1 MTSLFFDTHEDRVA
15 LARRQYFEEG
25 KLPSGVI
32 SDAVLQSWGSCLR
45 SKRALSEKVEFQP
58 VSVSRSHLALQK
70 NALLCEAWRHELR
83 PLEATIGSTG
93 CDAILTDASG
103 VLIGVAGGDAKQGG
117 VLKAA
122 HRVGVNLSE
131 DLVGT
136 TAPGLVIRTGKL
148 SVVRGGEHYFD
159 RVGHMHCAAAP
170 IRDIHGRLIAVLDI
184 SSEGSPFRFD
194 VTSVLGYF
202 ASAIEN
208 RLVVAQADQHLV
220 VRLQIAEALL
230 DTPLC
235 GLVGVD
241 MDGNVAWSN
250 AVAANLLG
258 ISSPLA
264 PGLELSVEQLF
275 DRTVSMLLSM
285 RGQTELLC
293 FPNGLSVFVRCELR
307 ARDGGQAMV
316 HMPDSQRLTE
326 RSRLLAPEV
335 PQELAASVNAEVQP
349 IEGLTVEQGLTTLRD
364 ADTDLIVRTVAEC
377 KGNVSAAA
385 RKLKVSRGLI
395 YRHMKNQHQQM
406 NHPASH

>member
-25 KLPSGVI
+25 KLPTGVV
-32 SDAVLQSWGSCLR
+32 SDAVLQSWGHCLR
-45 SKRALSEKVEFQP
+45 SKRAATERVEFQP

-83 PLEATIGSTG
+83 SLESIIGSTG
-93 CDAILTDASG
+93 CDAILTDTTG
-103 VLIGVAGGDAKQGG
+103 VLIGVAGGVAGQGG

-148 SVVRGGEHYFD
+148 ALVRGAEHFFD

-208 RLVVAQADQHLV
+208 RLVVAQADQHLI
-220 VRLQIAEALL
+220 VRFQISEALL

-235 GLVGVD
+235 GLVGVGL
-241 MDGNVAWSN
+241 DGKVAWYNS
-250 AVAANLLG
+250 AAANLLG
-258 ISSPLA
+258 ISAAAGRSLD
-264 PGLELSVEQLF
+264 LTSEQVF
-275 DRTVSMLLSM
+275 DRTVSELLSM
-285 RGQTELLC
+285 KGSGGLLR
-293 FPNGLSVFVRCELR
+293 FPNGLSVYVRCDLH
-307 ARDGGQAMV
+307 AKDGGQSLVHVQAPAAPADASAKQPVDVEPIVPSADQGAEESDGSVPGVLAM
-316 HMPDSQRLTE
+316 
-326 RSRLLAPEV
+326 
-335 PQELAASVNAEVQP
+335 
-349 IEGLTVEQGLTTLRD
+349 TTLRD
-364 ADTDLIVRTVAEC
+364 ADLDLIARALAESH
-377 KGNVSAAA
+377 GNVSAAA

-395 YRHMKNQHQQM
+395 YRHLKNQQ
-406 NHPASH
+406 PPTER

>member
-25 KLPSGVI
+25 KLPTGVV
-32 SDAVLQSWGSCLR
+32 SDAVLQSWGHCLR
-45 SKRALSEKVEFQP
+45 SKRSASEKVEFQP

-83 PLEATIGSTG
+83 SLESIIGSTG
-93 CDAILTDASG
+93 CDAILTDTTG
-103 VLIGVAGGDAKQGG
+103 VLIGVAGGVAGQGG

-131 DLVGT
+131 DQVGT

-148 SVVRGGEHYFD
+148 ALVRGAEHFFE

-208 RLVVAQADQHLV
+208 RLVVAQADQHLI
-220 VRLQIAEALL
+220 VRFQISEALL

-235 GLVGVD
+235 GLVGVGL
-241 MDGNVAWSN
+241 DGKVAWYNS
-250 AVAANLLG
+250 AAANLLG
-258 ISSPLA
+258 ISTAAQMSLDLTA
-264 PGLELSVEQLF
+264 EEVF
-275 DRTVSMLLSM
+275 DRTVPELLSM
-285 RGQTELLC
+285 KGSGNILR
-293 FPNGLSVFVRCELR
+293 FPNGLCVYVRCELR
-307 ARDGGQAMV
+307 ARDGGQALV
-316 HMPDSQRLTE
+316 QIQAPPATSKTPDAQPAHIEQSEPVPAQDLGE
-326 RSRLLAPEV
+326 PDEALADI
-335 PQELAASVNAEVQP
+335 QP
-349 IEGLTVEQGLTTLRD
+349 VTTLRD
-364 ADTDLIVRTVAEC
+364 ADVDLIARMLAEC
-377 KGNVSAAA
+377 HGNVSAAA

-395 YRHMKNQHQQM
+395 YRHMKNQQQL
-406 NHPASH
+406 AES

>member
-25 KLPSGVI
+25 KLPTGVV
-32 SDAVLQSWGSCLR
+32 SDAVLQSWGHCLR
-45 SKRALSEKVEFQP
+45 SKRSASEKVEFQP

-83 PLEATIGSTG
+83 SLESIIGSTG
-93 CDAILTDASG
+93 CDAILTDTTG
-103 VLIGVAGGDAKQGG
+103 VLIGVAGGVAGQGG

-131 DLVGT
+131 DQVGT

-148 SVVRGGEHYFD
+148 ALVRGAEHFFE

-194 VTSVLGYF
+194 ATSVLGYF

-208 RLVVAQADQHLV
+208 RLVVAQADQHLI
-220 VRLQIAEALL
+220 VRFQISEALL

-235 GLVGVD
+235 GLVGVGL
-241 MDGNVAWSN
+241 DGTVAWYNS
-250 AVAANLLG
+250 VAANLLG
-258 ISSPLA
+258 ISTAAGRSLD
-264 PGLELSVEQLF
+264 LTSEQVF
-275 DRTVSMLLSM
+275 DRTVSELLSM
-285 RGQTELLC
+285 KGSGGLLR
-293 FPNGLSVFVRCELR
+293 FPNGLSVYVRCDLH
-307 ARDGGQAMV
+307 AKDGGQSLV
-316 HMPDSQRLTE
+316 HVQAPPAPAD
-326 RSRLLAPEV
+326 APEKQPVDVGPSAPSVDQSAEEPDESV
-335 PQELAASVNAEVQP
+335 PGVLAM
-349 IEGLTVEQGLTTLRD
+349 TTLRD
-364 ADTDLIVRTVAEC
+364 ADLDLIARALAESH
-377 KGNVSAAA
+377 GNVSAAA

-395 YRHMKNQHQQM
+395 YRHLKNQQR
-406 NHPASH
+406 PTVR

>member
-25 KLPSGVI
+25 KLPTGVV
-32 SDAVLQSWGSCLR
+32 SDAVLQSWGHCLR
-45 SKRALSEKVEFQP
+45 SKRAATERVEFQP

-83 PLEATIGSTG
+83 SLESIIGSTG
-93 CDAILTDASG
+93 CDAILTDTTG
-103 VLIGVAGGDAKQGG
+103 VLIGVAGGVAQQGG

-122 HRVGVNLSE
+122 HRIGVNLSE

-136 TAPGLVIRTGKL
+136 TAPGLVIRTGKQAL
-148 SVVRGGEHYFD
+148 VRGPEHFFE

-208 RLVVAQADQHLV
+208 RLVVAQADQHLI

-235 GLVGVD
+235 GLVGVGL
-241 MDGNVAWSN
+241 DGKVAWCNS
-250 AVAANLLG
+250 AAANLLG
-258 ISSPLA
+258 ISTAATKTPALT
-264 PGLELSVEQLF
+264 VEEVF
-275 DRTVSMLLSM
+275 DRTLPQLLSM
-285 RGQTELLC
+285 KDSGNILR
-293 FPNGLSVFVRCELR
+293 FPNGLCVFVRCELR
-307 ARDGGQAMV
+307 AKDGGQALV
-316 HMPDSQRLTE
+316 QIQASPATPLNSGAEPVQVVRTE
-326 RSRLLAPEV
+326 PAPVQQPGEPGESLAGA
-335 PQELAASVNAEVQP
+335 LSA
-349 IEGLTVEQGLTTLRD
+349 TTLRD
-364 ADTDLIVRTVAEC
+364 ADVDLIARMLAEC

-395 YRHMKNQHQQM
+395 YRHMKNQQQL
-406 NHPASH
+406 AVR

>member
-25 KLPSGVI
+25 KLPTGVV
-32 SDAVLQSWGSCLR
+32 SDAVLQSWGHCLR
-45 SKRALSEKVEFQP
+45 SKRTASEKVEFQP

-83 PLEATIGSTG
+83 SLEAIIGSTG
-93 CDAILTDASG
+93 CDAILTDTTG
-103 VLIGVAGGDAKQGG
+103 VLIGVAGGVAQQGG
-117 VLKAA
+117 LLKAA
-122 HRVGVNLSE
+122 HRIGVNLSE

-148 SVVRGGEHYFD
+148 ALVRGAEHFFE

-208 RLVVAQADQHLV
+208 RLVVAQADQHLI
-220 VRLQIAEALL
+220 VRLHIAEALL

-235 GLVGVD
+235 GLVGVGL
-241 MDGNVAWSN
+241 DGQVAWYNS
-250 AVAANLLG
+250 AAANLLG
-258 ISSPLA
+258 ISTAATMNLDLTA
-264 PGLELSVEQLF
+264 EEVF
-275 DRTVSMLLSM
+275 DRSVPQLLSM
-285 RGQTELLC
+285 KGSGNILR
-293 FPNGLSVFVRCELR
+293 FPNGLCVYVRCDLQ
-307 ARDGGQAMV
+307 ARDGGQDLVQIQASPAKATASGAPPKSV
-316 HMPDSQRLTE
+316 EHTVPALVQHPPETEETLTGA
-326 RSRLLAPEV
+326 L
-335 PQELAASVNAEVQP
+335 SV
-349 IEGLTVEQGLTTLRD
+349 TTLRD
-364 ADTDLIVRTVAEC
+364 ADVDLIARMLVEC
-377 KGNVSAAA
+377 KGNVSEAA

-395 YRHMKNQHQQM
+395 YRHMKSQRHL
-406 NHPASH
+406 AER